1 MATAANRLALKGE
14 LDLPRSEFVDLT
26 MGLVDAD
33 GCARVELLIQGP
45 FQNPEIAKPSI
56 LRSLLGPAL
65 ALLRQGRNLL
75 AGDECEIFYAGSLPA
90 PQ

>member
-33 GCARVELLIQGP
+33 GCARV
-45 FQNPEIAKPSI
+45 
-56 LRSLLGPAL
+56 
-65 ALLRQGRNLL
+65 
-75 AGDECEIFYAGSLPA
+75 
-90 PQ
+90 